1 MTEII
6 TNWEPRHAALFGQHT
21 LHLQHRANASG
32 LFTDDA
38 LARLIERSPRAAYHV
53 NTMDNRAHN
62 PRSRREG
69 EIQGLSGKDALDA
82 VRTGNLWINI
92 QRPGETD
99 PDYQELL
106 DGLYTEFEDRVP
118 GLKTYKQKMTILISS
133 PKLTV
138 YYHCDVPGQTLWQV
152 RGEKRV
158 YVYPNTGPFLTQRA
172 MEKIV
177 LNEAH
182 ETDMPY
188 EPWFDDYAQAID
200 LKPGEMLHWP
210 LNCPHRVVNADYL
223 NVSFTTEHW
232 TDELRNTY
240 AVNFA
245 NGMLRKTLGLKTLS
259 RATSGP
265 AFLGK
270 LALAGAVKA
279 AGLQTKR
286 EMAFKIDFAVD
297 PRVPGGF
304 RDIAAYGLRK

>member
-21 LHLQHRANASG
+21 LQLQHRANASG
-32 LFTDDA
+32 LFTDAA

-99 PDYQELL
+99 PTYQELL
-106 DGLYTEFEDRVP
+106 DGLYAEFEDRVP

-133 PKLTV
+133 PKVTV

-158 YVYPNTGPFLTQRA
+158 YVYPNTGPFLTQQA

-182 ETDMPY
+182 ETGMPY
-188 EPWFDDYAQAID
+188 EPWFDNYAQAID

-210 LNCPHRVVNADYL
+210 LNSPHRVVNADCL

-245 NGMLRKTLGLKTLS
+245 NGMLRKTLGLKKLS

-279 AGLQTKR
+279 AGLQKKR

>member
-1 MTEII
+1 MTQIL
-6 TNWEPRHAALFGQHT
+6 TSWQPHHATLFGQHT
-21 LHLQHRANASG
+21 LHLTHQAHASG

-38 LARLIERSPRAAYHV
+38 LARLIERSPREAYHV
-53 NTMDNRAHN
+53 NTMDNRVHN

-69 EIQGLSGKDALDA
+69 EIAGLSGKDALAA

-99 PDYQELL
+99 PAYQELL
-106 DGLYTEFEDRVP
+106 DTLYAELEARVP

-133 PKLTV
+133 PKVTV
-138 YYHCDVPGQTLWQV
+138 YYHCDIPGQTLWQV

-158 YVYPNTGPFLTQRA
+158 YLYPNAAPFLTPQA

-177 LNEAH
+177 LGQAH
-182 ETDMPY
+182 ETDMPFQ
-188 EPWFDDYAQAID
+188 PWYDDYAQVVD

-210 LNCPHRVVNADYL
+210 LNAPHRVVNADCL

-232 TDELRNTY
+232 TDELRSIY
-240 AVNFA
+240 AMNFA
-245 NGMLRKTLGLKTLS
+245 NGILRKTFGMQRLS
-259 RATSGP
+259 RSTRGP
-265 AFLGK
+265 AYMGK

-279 AGLQTKR
+279 AGLHKR
-286 EMAFKIDFAVD
+286 REKPFKIDFAVD
-297 PRVPGGF
+297 PSAPGGF